1 MHSHWRRNLFAVT
14 AASFIGFTGFTLV
27 MPFLPLYFKLLGVDD
42 VGEIAM
48 WSGLSLG
55 VTPALT
61 AMLAP
66 FWGRLADRFGR
77 KIMVERSLVS
87 FVVVMGAMAYVQRPW
102 HVFALRALQGFF
114 AGYGSL
120 TLTMAADSAPRDRM
134 AYAIGFVQTAQRLGP
149 AIGPIVGGSVAQIA
163 GLRNAF
169 LVTAVFYLVA
179 VLLVI
184 FMYDE
189 HRAPHTDTSGKDER
203 VTFRSML
210 AFENFILLMAVVFG
224 LQFVDRSFGPVLPL
238 FVAQVGT
245 PVDRVPIVAGVL
257 FSIAAGTGAIGHH
270 ICGRLLRR
278 TTARRVIA
286 VSAAVG
292 SVGAFVYVLATGPW
306 LLVFGTPVF
315 GIAIGVAT
323 TAAYTAA
330 SSVMP
335 ASGRG
340 AGFGLLTT
348 ASLSGLALSPI
359 VNGILGATSIR
370 AVFILDAVGLGMLA
384 VIVSRLMIA
393 APMMSATAPA
403 TEEI

>member
-1 MHSHWRRNLFAVT
+1 MT

-27 MPFLPLYFKLLGVDD
+27 MPFLPLYFKLLGVQD
-42 VGEIAM
+42 VGEIAL

-66 FWGRLADRFGR
+66 FWGRLADRYGR

-87 FVVVMGAMAYVQRPW
+87 FVVVMAAMAYVQRPW
-102 HVFALRALQGFF
+102 HVFTLRALQGFF

-120 TLTMAADSAPRDRM
+120 TLTMAADSAPPDRM
-134 AYAIGFVQTAQRLGP
+134 AYSIGFVQTAQRLGP

-163 GLRNAF
+163 GLRHAF
-169 LVTAVFYLVA
+169 LVTAFFYLVA

-189 HRAPHTDTSGKDER
+189 QRAPHTRTEGSEGR

-210 AFENFILLMAVVFG
+210 AFENFILLMAVVFA
-224 LQFVDRSFGPVLPL
+224 LQFIDRSFGPVLPL
-238 FVAQVGT
+238 FVAEVGT
-245 PVDRVPIVAGVL
+245 PGNRVAIVAGVL
-257 FSIAAGTGAIGHH
+257 FSIAAGAGAVGHH

-278 TTARRVIA
+278 TSARRVIA
-286 VSAAVG
+286 VSAAIG
-292 SVGAFVYVLATGPW
+292 AVGAFTYVLARNPW
-306 LLVFGTPVF
+306 VLVVGTPIF

-330 SSVMP
+330 SGVMP
-335 ASGRG
+335 ATGRG

-348 ASLSGLALSPI
+348 ASLAGLALSPI

-370 AVFILDAVGLGMLA
+370 AVFFLDTVGLVALA
-384 VIVSRLMIA
+384 VTVSRLMIV
-393 APMMSATAPA
+393 APVLSATAPA

>member
-1 MHSHWRRNLFAVT
+1 
-14 AASFIGFTGFTLV
+14 
-27 MPFLPLYFKLLGVDD
+27 MPFLPLYFKLLGVKD

-48 WSGLSLG
+48 WSGLCLG
-55 VTPALT
+55 ITPGLT
-61 AMLAP
+61 AILAP
-66 FWGRLADRFGR
+66 FWGRLADRYGR

-87 FVVVMGAMAYVQRPW
+87 FVIVMGAMAYVQRPW

-149 AIGPIVGGSVAQIA
+149 AIGPIVGGSIAQIA

-169 LVTAVFYLVA
+169 LVTAFFYLVA
-179 VLLVI
+179 VLIVVFL
-184 FMYDE
+184 YDE
-189 HRAPHTDTSGKDER
+189 HRAPHSSTPGKDER

-245 PVDRVPIVAGVL
+245 PVSRVPIVAGVL
-257 FSIAAGTGAIGHH
+257 FSIAAGTGAVGHH

-286 VSAAVG
+286 VSAAIG
-292 SVGAFVYVLATGPW
+292 SAGAFIYVLATGPW
-306 LLVFGTPVF
+306 LLVVGTPVF
-315 GIAIGVAT
+315 GIAIGIAT

-348 ASLSGLALSPI
+348 ASLTGLALSPI

-370 AVFILDAVGLGMLA
+370 AVFVLDAVGLAALA
-384 VIVSRLMIA
+384 VIVSRLMIV
-393 APMMSATAPA
+393 APMVGATAPA